1 MIISADKWRLKT
13 PDEQV
18 KEDNMKV
25 LIADDHA
32 LFRDGLAMRLE
43 EINPEIVIEQ
53 AATFS
58 QAIKILDKETGMNL
72 IIVDLDMPD
81 MKWEDGIEQIR
92 QKAEGI
98 DIVVV
103 SASEDIRNIRK
114 VLSSGIKGYIPKRSE
129 PKVMNNA
136 LKLILDGGT
145 YIPPALIENSS
156 EGLNGTGRRASGKM
170 LTNRQSQVLDLIA
183 QGKSNKQIAYE
194 IGVSEATVKLH
205 INALLRSLKVNNRTQ
220 AVVTAQKMGLI

>member
-1 MIISADKWRLKT
+1 
-13 PDEQV
+13 
-18 KEDNMKV
+18 MKI

-43 EINPEIVIEQ
+43 EIDPDVILLQ

-58 QAIKILDKETGMNL
+58 QALKILDQENDIDM

-81 MKWEDGIEQIR
+81 MKWEEGIEQLR
-92 QKAEGI
+92 QKSNEI
-98 DIVVV
+98 NMVVI
-103 SASEDIRNIRK
+103 SASEDVRSIRK
-114 VLSSGIKGYIPKRSE
+114 VLASGIKGYIPKRSE
-129 PKVMNNA
+129 PKIMHNA
-136 LKLILDGGT
+136 LKLILEGGT
-145 YIPPALIENSS
+145 YIPPALIENNA
-156 EGLNGTGRRASGKM
+156 EIPLNGNHRGKT

-194 IGVSEATVKLH
+194 MGVSEATVKLH